1 LERAT
6 PSRIFLKW
14 QRQQRWKGI
23 ELTKQI
29 ALTDHAKVALEERS
43 LELAWVER
51 TAHEPEW
58 TEAEPTDPTLER
70 RFRAVPERDG
80 RILRV
85 VCGEDDATITIVTA
99 FLDRR
104 ARRPT

>member
-1 LERAT
+1 MSEGVT
-6 PSRIFLKW
+6 KPIV
-14 QRQQRWKGI
+14 
-23 ELTKQI
+23 LTE
-29 ALTDHAKVALEERS
+29 HAKHAMAERGID
-43 LELAWVER
+43 LAWVER
-51 TAHEPEW
+51 TAREPEW
-58 TEAEPTDPTLER
+58 TEPEPTDPALER

-85 VCGEDDATITIVTA
+85 VCGEDHAIITIVTA

>member
-1 LERAT
+1 LSLSKR
-6 PSRIFLKW
+6 
-14 QRQQRWKGI
+14 
-23 ELTKQI
+23 I
-29 ALTDHAKVALEERS
+29 ALTDHAKIAMAERG
-43 LELAWVER
+43 LDLAWIEAAAR
-51 TAHEPEW
+51 EPEW
-58 TEAEPTDPTLER
+58 TEPEPSDPALRR
-70 RFRAVPERDG
+70 RFRAVPERAG

>member
-1 LERAT
+1 LDV
-6 PSRIFLKW
+6 
-14 QRQQRWKGI
+14 
-23 ELTKQI
+23 TKPI
-29 ALTDHAKVALEERS
+29 VLTDHAKVVLDERS

-51 TAHEPEW
+51 TAREPEW
-58 TEAEPTDPTLER
+58 TEPEPGDPMLER

-85 VCGEDDATITIVTA
+85 VCGEDDATIVIVTA
-99 FLDRR
+99 FIDRR

>member
-1 LERAT
+1 VSKRIVLSNHARTAMTERG
-6 PSRIFLKW
+6 L
-14 QRQQRWKGI
+14 
-23 ELTKQI
+23 
-29 ALTDHAKVALEERS
+29 D
-43 LELAWVER
+43 LAWIER
-51 TAHEPEW
+51 TAREPEW
-58 TEAEPTDPTLER
+58 TEPEPADPALER

>member
-1 LERAT
+1 M
-6 PSRIFLKW
+6 
-14 QRQQRWKGI
+14 
-23 ELTKQI
+23 TKPI
-29 ALTDHAKVALEERS
+29 ALTEHAKVAMAERA
-43 LELAWVER
+43 LDFGWVER
-51 TAHEPEW
+51 TAREPEW
-58 TEAEPTDPTLER
+58 TEPEPTDPALER

-85 VCGEDDATITIVTA
+85 VCGEDDATIVIVTA

>member
-1 LERAT
+1 M
-6 PSRIFLKW
+6 
-14 QRQQRWKGI
+14 
-23 ELTKQI
+23 TKAI

-43 LELAWVER
+43 LDLAWIER
-51 TAHEPEW
+51 TARDPEW
-58 TEAEPTDPTLER
+58 TEPEPGDPALER

>member
-1 LERAT
+1 MAERRLDQT
-6 PSRIFLKW
+6 
-14 QRQQRWKGI
+14 
-23 ELTKQI
+23 
-29 ALTDHAKVALEERS
+29 
-43 LELAWVER
+43 WVER
-51 TAHEPEW
+51 TAREPEW
-58 TEAEPTDPTLER
+58 IEPEPSDPALER

-85 VCGEDDATITIVTA
+85 VCGEDDANITVVTA

>member
-1 LERAT
+1 MAKRIVLTNHARTAVTERT
-6 PSRIFLKW
+6 L
-14 QRQQRWKGI
+14 
-23 ELTKQI
+23 
-29 ALTDHAKVALEERS
+29 D
-43 LELAWVER
+43 LAWVER
-51 TAHEPEW
+51 TALQPEW
-58 TEAEPTDPTLER
+58 TEPEPSDPTLER

>member
-1 LERAT
+1 M
-6 PSRIFLKW
+6 
-14 QRQQRWKGI
+14 
-23 ELTKQI
+23 TKPI
-29 ALTDHAKVALEERS
+29 VLTDHAKVAMAERAI
-43 LELAWVER
+43 EFAWVER
-51 TAHEPEW
+51 TVHEPEW
-58 TEAEPTDPTLER
+58 TEPEPSDPALER

-85 VCGEDDATITIVTA
+85 VCGEDDAMITIVTA

>member
-1 LERAT
+1 MT
-6 PSRIFLKW
+6 KRIVF
-14 QRQQRWKGI
+14 
-23 ELTKQI
+23 
-29 ALTDHAKVALEERS
+29 TDHANVALTER
-43 LELAWVER
+43 LLDIAWVER
-51 TAHEPEW
+51 TAREPEW
-58 TEAEPTDPTLER
+58 TEPDPADPTLER

-85 VCGEDDATITIVTA
+85 VCGEDDATIVIVSA

>member
-1 LERAT
+1 MFK
-6 PSRIFLKW
+6 P
-14 QRQQRWKGI
+14 
-23 ELTKQI
+23 I
-29 ALTDHAKVALEERS
+29 ALTDHAKVAMAERA
-43 LELAWVER
+43 LDLAWIDR
-51 TAHEPEW
+51 TAREPEW
-58 TEAEPTDPTLER
+58 TEPEPADPTLER

-85 VCGEDDATITIVTA
+85 VCGEDDDTITIVTA

>member
-1 LERAT
+1 MAKRIVLSNHARTAITERALD
-6 PSRIFLKW
+6 P
-14 QRQQRWKGI
+14 
-23 ELTKQI
+23 
-29 ALTDHAKVALEERS
+29 
-43 LELAWVER
+43 AWIER
-51 TAHEPEW
+51 TALQPEW
-58 TEAEPTDPTLER
+58 TEPEPSDPALER

-104 ARRPT
+104 ARRLI

>member
-1 LERAT
+1 VIK
-6 PSRIFLKW
+6 RIV
-14 QRQQRWKGI
+14 
-23 ELTKQI
+23 
-29 ALTDHAKVALEERS
+29 LTDHANVALTERS
-43 LELAWVER
+43 LELAWIER

-58 TEAEPTDPTLER
+58 TEPEPTDPTLER
-70 RFRAVPERDG
+70 RFRTVPERDD

-85 VCGEDDATITIVTA
+85 VCGEDDATIVIVTA